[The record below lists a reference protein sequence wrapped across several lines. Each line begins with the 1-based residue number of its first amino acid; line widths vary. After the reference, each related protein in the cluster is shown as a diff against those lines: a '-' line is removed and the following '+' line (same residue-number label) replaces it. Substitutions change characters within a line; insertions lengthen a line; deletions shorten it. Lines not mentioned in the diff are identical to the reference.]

1 MATLKHSVYTETTEA
16 CNTLC
21 IAEDTRAFGSLN
33 IETMII
39 GCRGHVGNDGVWN
52 AEFVQRFYFNKTPCF
67 PLCAPIHLQFLKLS
81 FSI

>member
-21 IAEDTRAFGSLN
+21 IAEDTHTARAEQHVRAFGSLN
-33 IETMII
+33 IEMII

-52 AEFVQRFYFNKTPCF
+52 AEYGVC
-67 PLCAPIHLQFLKLS
+67 
-81 FSI
+81 